1 MHSTY
6 HLASAQDMNNDIV
19 NAIKTTFKS
28 KSITIIVEED
38 EDEVLTNEMKNIL
51 EQRLNEDS
59 TSYISAQNTIEHLN
73 KKYGL

>member
-51 EQRLNEDS
+51 EQRLNEDP

>member
-28 KSITIIVEED
+28 KSIRIIVEED
-38 EDEVLTNEMKNIL
+38 ENEVLTNEMKNIL
-51 EQRLNEDS
+51 EQRLNEDAA
-59 TSYISAQNTIEHLN
+59 SYISAQNTIEHLN